1 MNTHNVLNGCG
12 CHWQSPKTPFE
23 TGLARNTVTPFT
35 VAGRQQTS
43 HEGFLS
49 VALFLLIGDLSNRT
63 VQCGKTAIHRGL
75 VTLLFKTKPLFKVL
89 SNQDFSRVFKSVQL
103 GVGRKS
109 RVHTTPIVAAFYSGS
124 FCDSLATSTNR

>member
-1 MNTHNVLNGCG
+1 MNGCG
-12 CHWQSPKTPFE
+12 CHQQSPKTPFE

-75 VTLLFKTKPLFKVL
+75 VTLLFNTKPLFKVL
-89 SNQDFSRVFKSVQL
+89 SNQDFSRVFKNVQL

-109 RVHTTPIVAAFYSGS
+109 RVHSTPIVAAFYSGS
-124 FCDSLATSTNR
+124 FCDSLATSANR

>member
-1 MNTHNVLNGCG
+1 MNNNNVLNGCG
-12 CHWQSPKTPFE
+12 CHQQSPKTPFE

-109 RVHTTPIVAAFYSGS
+109 RVHSTPIVAAFYSGS

>member
-1 MNTHNVLNGCG
+1 MNNHNVLNGCG
-12 CHWQSPKTPFE
+12 CHQQSPKTPFK
-23 TGLARNTVTPFT
+23 TGLTLNTVTPFT

-49 VALFLLIGDLSNRT
+49 VALFLLIGDLFKRT

>member
-1 MNTHNVLNGCG
+1 MNNNNVLNGCD
-12 CHWQSPKTPFE
+12 CHRQSPKTPFK

-49 VALFLLIGDLSNRT
+49 VALFLLIGDLFNRT

-124 FCDSLATSTNR
+124 YCEYLTTSTNR